1 MKKVYYYM
9 IEHAYIL
16 IYVIVAIA
24 VVFLNKVY
32 YMHGADIMF
41 HRARLLGLVQSIK
54 HGDILPKI
62 NFAMCNGHGYGVP
75 MFYGQWW
82 MYFPAVLMLAGMR
95 FTGAWICTIV
105 CVYTIFSVINH
116 KIAISFGNGKKMAV
130 IITLT
135 FMYNP
140 LVAQIICGDIPF
152 AICIFMTPLLFWCF
166 YRILYQD
173 KRNPIWLAVIVA
185 VLIQTHIVST
195 VMLAIMSGLF
205 LLFHIRELTKKIWI
219 CFVKSLGIAIGLSAG
234 FVFPMLEQM
243 TEQKLHGTA
252 TGVSFRWHQI
262 PTLSEIIQ
270 NSFADKQASI
280 AAYPQLSL
288 VGIILLIIGFAYYK
302 QESEY
307 EHRLIWLSI
316 VLICMTS
323 SIFPWYIFGNTLLG
337 IVQFVGR
344 YLVMAMA
351 VLMLFYMCMK
361 KKNSLFAVFL
371 LCLTFSSLIV
381 NCSSP
386 DLDDEQS
393 RYKFAQ
399 GITKQE
405 GYNYLCSLN
414 NDITDIIDGTKQI
427 DEISGGEYINA
438 LVDKG
443 VLAQNASMNPYSD
456 TVVITDVKHSYNGV
470 AFSYDGSGK
479 IDVPYLWYKG
489 YQVSYSDGVYG
500 GETFVDEAENGFVA
514 IEVNGRGHA
523 VIRYKWTP
531 LQIVTLIITI
541 VSTLGV
547 IVYLIVIANRSRKQ
561 LLLDK

>member
-1 MKKVYYYM
+1 MKKLYSYM
-9 IEHAYIL
+9 IDHAYIL
-16 IYVIVAIA
+16 IYAIVAIA
-24 VVFLNKVY
+24 VVFYNKVY
-32 YMHGADIMF
+32 YMHGVDIMF
-41 HRARLLGLVQSIK
+41 HRARCLGLVQSIK
-54 HGDILPKI
+54 HGDIFPKI
-62 NFAMCNGHGYGVP
+62 NFVMCNGHGYGVP

-82 MYFPAVLMLAGMR
+82 MYFPAVLMLAGMH
-95 FTGAWICTIV
+95 FTGAWMCTIV
-105 CVYTIFSVINH
+105 CIYIFFSVVNH
-116 KIAISFGNGKKMAV
+116 KIAIFFGNEKKMAI

-140 LVAQIICGDIPF
+140 LVAQIINGDIPF
-152 AICIFMTPLLFWCF
+152 AICIFMTPLLFWCL

-205 LLFHIRELTKKIWI
+205 LLFHIRKFTKKIWI
-219 CFVKSLGIAIGLSAG
+219 CFLKSFGIAIGLSAG

-243 TEQKLHGTA
+243 TAQKLHGTS
-252 TGVSFRWHQI
+252 TGASFRWHQI
-262 PTLSEIIQ
+262 PTLGEIIR
-270 NSFADKQASI
+270 NSFADKQVSI
-280 AAYPQLSL
+280 GAYPQLSL

-316 VLICMTS
+316 VLVCMTS
-323 SIFPWYIFGNTLLG
+323 NIFPWYIFGNTLLG

-386 DLDDEQS
+386 DLNDEEV
-393 RYKFAQ
+393 RYEFAH

-414 NDITDIIDGTKQI
+414 NDTTDIIDGTKQI
-427 DEISGGEYINA
+427 NEISGGEYINA
-438 LVDKG
+438 LADKG
-443 VLAQNASMNPYSD
+443 ELAQNISMNPYSD
-456 TVVITDVKHSYNGV
+456 TVMTTDVKHSYNGIE
-470 AFSYDGSGK
+470 FSYDGSGK

-500 GETFVDEAENGFVA
+500 GEPFVDEAENGFVA

-531 LQIVTLIITI
+531 LQIITWIITI

-547 IVYLIVIANRSRKQ
+547 IVYLIVIANKITY
-561 LLLDK
+561 LKD